1 MPPHGGKGG
10 EARFIQFGSY
20 VDSVSTWN
28 AYALRTN
35 Q

>member
-1 MPPHGGKGG
+1 MEVKGG
-10 EARFIQFGSY
+10 EAHFIQFSSY
-20 VDSVSTWN
+20 IDSVSTWN